1 MIKNQNQFTRRTFIK
16 KAGLTTSLFSLYPLS
31 YSSIFS
37 NSTDDK
43 RIIVIG
49 AGLAGLSC
57 AYELDQAG
65 FNVMLIEARSRPG
78 GRVNT
83 YRDPFSDN
91 LYSEMGAEYVDSSD
105 TYIQEYCKKFNLK
118 ILPAKQ
124 YDGVYVKGQTSSIEG
139 LRSGRDL
146 LPFKGTLEGKL
157 FGQEV
162 QYIQKWI
169 DLVKLKGI
177 NSPEVQA
184 LDRIS
189 VEDILKEG
197 GAPKD
202 IIDLYT
208 YANATEETAVPS
220 KMSALYMILSN
231 TRTSN
236 FSENTVEGRILGGN
250 DQLPKTLAQ
259 KLGTKIMYNR
269 PLLRL
274 DYNSNGIIA
283 TVKEKQR
290 LVQIP
295 AKKCVLAIPASILK
309 NIEINPGFS
318 EEKMDSLVNAEDFRK
333 NGIAN
338 FDFDSKAIDSLI
350 AANAPD
356 DTLYKKMGME
366 DDAGVFQRRIYRQ
379 ALRFYKSRKGG
390 SILQTFYD
398 TIPIAMFFLL
408 PIFAFILKILYRKH
422 GLYAHHLVFSFYYF
436 SFLFTVFSLILGVNF
451 IWDIP
456 DSIDWLIALS
466 SFFYLYLALKRFYQ
480 QGWFKT
486 FFKTSVASFLFL
498 LFVAPLT
505 AVILGLFA
513 FLYY

>member
-1 MIKNQNQFTRRTFIK
+1 MIKNKNQLTRRTFIK
-16 KAGLTTSLFSLYPLS
+16 KAGLTTSLFSFYPLPF
-31 YSSIFS
+31 SSIFS

-65 FNVMLIEARSRPG
+65 FNVILIEARSRPG

-83 YRDPFSDN
+83 YREPFSDN

-105 TYIQEYCKKFNLK
+105 TYIHEYCKKFDLK
-118 ILPAKQ
+118 VLPAKQ
-124 YDGVYVKGQTSSIEG
+124 YDGVYLKGQPSTIEG

-146 LPFKGTLEGKL
+146 LPFKGALEGKL

-177 NSPEVQA
+177 SSPEIQA
-184 LDRIS
+184 LDKIS

-208 YANATEETAVPS
+208 YANATEATAVAS
-220 KMSALYMILSN
+220 KMSALYMVLSN

-236 FSENTVEGRILGGN
+236 FSENTVEGRIFGGN
-250 DQLPKTLAQ
+250 DQLPKTFAK

-269 PLLRL
+269 PLQRL
-274 DYNSNGIIA
+274 DYDSNGITA
-283 TVKEKQR
+283 TVKENQR

-309 NIEINPGFS
+309 NIDINPGFS
-318 EEKMDSLVNAEDFRK
+318 IEKINCINNQQYGHAMK
-333 NGIAN
+333 IA
-338 FDFDSKAIDSLI
+338 
-350 AANAPD
+350 
-356 DTLYKKMGME
+356 M
-366 DDAGVFQRRIYRQ
+366 QYRQ
-379 ALRFYKSRKGG
+379 RFWDDKNSIGQRVFTDTPLRRVYHFSIDQPGPRGILLSFTSGEDAIKLGRLDNNKRLNIAQNTCRNIWPEAPKFWEKGVVKYWNEDPWVKASYSFAG
-390 SILQTFYD
+390 IGQKGFREILAK
-398 TIPIAMFFLL
+398 PEG
-408 PIFAFILKILYRKH
+408 PIFFAGEHTAIQRASMNGAIESGMR
-422 GLYAHHLVFSFYYF
+422 V
-436 SFLFTVFSLILGVNF
+436 TEE
-451 IWDIP
+451 
-456 DSIDWLIALS
+456 
-466 SFFYLYLALKRFYQ
+466 LKRAE
-480 QGWFKT
+480 
-486 FFKTSVASFLFL
+486 TS
-498 LFVAPLT
+498 
-505 AVILGLFA
+505 
-513 FLYY
+513 